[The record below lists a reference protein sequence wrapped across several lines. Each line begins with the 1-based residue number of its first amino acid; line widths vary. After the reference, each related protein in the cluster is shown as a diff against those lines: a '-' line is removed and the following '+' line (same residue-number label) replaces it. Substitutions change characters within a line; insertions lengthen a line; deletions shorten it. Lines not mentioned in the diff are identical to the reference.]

1 MPPYR
6 PEQHD
11 LLADLLGVSSGS
23 LSGMFSISLI
33 KAIVAQRSY
42 KSAVEI
48 EEINRAV
55 NTTAAMQLAAIT
67 LAKAGMTEAQ
77 IAGKM
82 QEIAIGAG
90 GNLSFP
96 TILTQQG
103 QILHNGYS
111 HSLLTAGNLVL
122 SDCGAETGMHYAG
135 DLTRTF
141 PVSNT
146 FTTIQRDIYDIVL
159 RAHGSAVA
167 LLQPGKP
174 FRDVHLHACEK
185 LTEGL
190 QQLGIMKGDAKEAVA
205 LGAHALFF
213 PCGLGHM
220 MGLDTHDMENLGEQ
234 YVGYNDEIKKDISL
248 LMVKDNT
255 YVEAGSEIIKDIR
268 TENAGYLRV
277 IEENGIVEK
286 IIIKVGKIIK
296 TAEEVQS
303 SSEIIETGEKICK
316 GIYAESPCLLES
328 VPEGILI
335 RTADE
340 YYINR
345 EQFQIETEHSLN
357 GNQSI
362 GINLTQHLSFKEGEK
377 IESIN
382 GIDLVKTYLTVD
394 ISSDQIHGS
403 ADIEFLD
410 TNSKGRYKLQVAIIE
425 NLQIKQDTFI
435 EDSKQQIKTH
445 FCVKDGQ
452 EIIPGQLV
460 AQTSLISKSK
470 GKIKRGNSREED
482 QDESG

>member
-1 MPPYR
+1 MFDKNIYIERRKQLQHAVGSGLIVLLGNEESSMNYKDNLYPFRQDSSFLYFFGIDRPALTGIIDIDNDSEILFGDDFTTEEMIWTGYREPLNLLSDSIGISIVKPKKDLWSFIRLATEHKQKIHFLPPYR
-6 PEQHD
+6 PEQQN

-23 LSGMFSISLI
+23 LSGLFSISLI

-67 LAKAGMTEAQ
+67 MATEGMTEAQ

-141 PVSNT
+141 PVSAK
-146 FTTIQRDIYDIVL
+146 FTPAQRDVYDIVL
-159 RAHGSAVA
+159 HAHESAVA
-167 LLQPGKP
+167 LLQPGKS
-174 FRDVHLHACEK
+174 FRDIHLHACEK

-190 QQLGIMKGDAKEAVA
+190 QQLGIMKGDVKEAVA

-234 YVGYNDEIKKDISL
+234 YVGYNEEIKKSTQFGLKSL
-248 LMVKDNT
+248 RLAKPLEEGFVVT
-255 YVEAGSEIIKDIR
+255 VEPGLYFNPALIDEWEASNQFGSFINYEKLKAYRNLTGIR
-268 TENAGYLRV
+268 V
-277 IEENGIVEK
+277 EEDFFITKNGSRLL
-286 IIIKVGKIIK
+286 GNPLAK
-296 TAEEVQS
+296 TANEIEVLRL
-303 SSEIIETGEKICK
+303 G
-316 GIYAESPCLLES
+316 
-328 VPEGILI
+328 
-335 RTADE
+335 
-340 YYINR
+340 
-345 EQFQIETEHSLN
+345 
-357 GNQSI
+357 
-362 GINLTQHLSFKEGEK
+362 
-377 IESIN
+377 
-382 GIDLVKTYLTVD
+382 
-394 ISSDQIHGS
+394 
-403 ADIEFLD
+403 
-410 TNSKGRYKLQVAIIE
+410 
-425 NLQIKQDTFI
+425 
-435 EDSKQQIKTH
+435 
-445 FCVKDGQ
+445 
-452 EIIPGQLV
+452 
-460 AQTSLISKSK
+460 
-470 GKIKRGNSREED
+470 
-482 QDESG
+482 